1 MLEERLPRPAL
12 EQIGTLNFRG
22 ADLRDVLRA
31 IAAESGL
38 NLIVDD
44 AVQGRVT
51 VNFQD
56 VAVIDALRFLAEE
69 YRLALVQTGSIF
81 RVRVPTPS
89 PPPAPPPPPDPV
101 VLFAEGR
108 LTLDLETTPL
118 STLARLV
125 TQRSGTNLVLAQGV
139 SGSVSGFVQDAP
151 LDVALRTVLAS
162 SGFALER
169 DGEILIVTRPVEE
182 GRTFRGSRDVAVSE
196 GRVSLRLQNADVADA
211 VREIARQVDVPIVA
225 YTLPEG
231 QRLSVEADGL
241 TVEQALRVV
250 LRGTGIAFRRESSAD
265 GPLYLLGTQAED
277 GLVATRLL
285 RLGY

>member
-1 MLEERLPRPAL
+1 MQSSRLLFGCQHGFTGCVIFASLLSALLFADAGELRAQTRPPSSAAIIELEDRLPRAAL

-69 YRLALVQTGSIF
+69 YMLALVQTGSIF

-89 PPPAPPPPPDPV
+89 PPPAPPLPPEPV
-101 VLFAEGR
+101 VLFAEER
-108 LTLDLETTPL
+108 LTLDLEATPL

-125 TQRSGTNLVLAQGV
+125 TQRSGTNLVLAQG
-139 SGSVSGFVQDAP
+139 
-151 LDVALRTVLAS
+151 
-162 SGFALER
+162 
-169 DGEILIVTRPVEE
+169 
-182 GRTFRGSRDVAVSE
+182 
-196 GRVSLRLQNADVADA
+196 
-211 VREIARQVDVPIVA
+211 
-225 YTLPEG
+225 
-231 QRLSVEADGL
+231 
-241 TVEQALRVV
+241 
-250 LRGTGIAFRRESSAD
+250 
-265 GPLYLLGTQAED
+265 
-277 GLVATRLL
+277 
-285 RLGY
+285 